1 MLGVASVLGGFSI
14 SDSQRRQAE
23 KLFVRIGGL
32 DKLNVQT
39 AAAVSGG
46 SPTALQWANLGLRS
60 ADGERGAELGRN
72 EGGGVGEQKLAPGR
86 GGSAFSDQER
96 QGAGGGG
103 GHLALQGFEVA
114 WG

>member
-32 DKLNVQT
+32 DKLNVKT

-46 SPTALQWANLGLRS
+46 SPTALQSANLGLRS
-60 ADGERGAELGRN
+60 ADGERGAELDRN
-72 EGGGVGEQKLAPGR
+72 EVGCVGEQKLAR
-86 GGSAFSDQER
+86 VRVRSAFSDQER
-96 QGAGGGG
+96 QVTGVGGDY
-103 GHLALQGFEVA
+103 LAIQGFELE
-114 WG
+114 